1 MTDPVEFHAE
11 TVEEALDR
19 AAASLGVS
27 PADINFEVLDPG
39 SAGFLGIGARE
50 ARILVRRSS
59 VPAPTPQTPAPIP
72 DTPENELLATPAP
85 VSSTPQEATVAVSEE
100 TLAAVREFIAGILD
114 KMGLTCTLEVYDNE
128 EYIAAD
134 ITCDEAGLLIGH
146 KAETIDAIEYLAN
159 VAVYRKRPYEK
170 KVIVDSA
177 GYRERRKEAIQGMA
191 HRAARKAVLQK
202 TPFKMPPMRPAERR
216 IVHLFLKDNPEV
228 ITSSEGIDENRR
240 IVITPLHK

>member
-1 MTDPVEFHAE
+1 MTDPAEFHAE

-19 AAASLGVS
+19 AAASLGIS
-27 PADINFEVLDPG
+27 PTDINFEVLDAG

-50 ARILVRRSS
+50 ARILVRPS
-59 VPAPTPQTPAPIP
+59 PALAPTPQTPDHIP
-72 DTPENELLATPAP
+72 DTTGNELPTTPAP
-85 VSSTPQEATVAVSEE
+85 VAPTPQEVPVTVSEE
-100 TLAAVREFIAGILD
+100 TLAAVREFIAGTLD

-134 ITCDEAGLLIGH
+134 ITCTEAGLLIGH

-191 HRAARKAVLQK
+191 HRAARRAVLQK

-240 IVITPLHK
+240 VVITPLHK